1 MDGQLI
7 RGIIDR
13 CVLGFDGSSGGKS
26 SGGGRVV
33 RAEIIDFKTDLRPQ
47 NVPIEQWIQERT
59 LHHKFQLQAYRKVLC
74 RQFRLHPEMVTLSL
88 VLLSEPVVVPI
99 E

>member
-1 MDGQLI
+1 
-7 RGIIDR
+7 
-13 CVLGFDGSSGGKS
+13 
-26 SGGGRVV
+26 
-33 RAEIIDFKTDLRPQ
+33 
-47 NVPIEQWIQERT
+47 
-59 LHHKFQLQAYRKVLC
+59 LQAYRKVLC

>member
-1 MDGQLI
+1 
-7 RGIIDR
+7 
-13 CVLGFDGSSGGKS
+13 V
-26 SGGGRVV
+26 GGRVV

-47 NVPIEQWIQERT
+47 NVPLDQWIAERT